1 MDTNRQHDL
10 DYLKVALTCLVVAHH
25 AGQPYGGSNGFWY
38 VESAAQTDLG
48 AFFSVNAAFFMSLF
62 FFISAVFLPGSFDRK
77 AAPRFLADRLKKLG
91 LPLLGGFLALIPV
104 IMYAYYVNFR
114 PYGSRSFF
122 DYYAN
127 VYFGLGGM
135 PPDWSGPSWPDMQF
149 GHLWFIEHLL
159 VYACMYAAAR
169 WMADNLLPVRK
180 LAAKPETAHPP
191 LRNAGLLLCA
201 VVLSFITYAVRTV
214 SPIDQWTGFLGF
226 IQAEYAHVPQ
236 YAAFFIAGIYAYRR
250 RWLRTMAPQVGLAWL
265 AVGLLLAAGRY
276 GGLLGYS
283 PGGTG
288 RDALI
293 YAFVETFLAVGL
305 SVGLLYLFRRYANRP
320 VRLLARLSAAS
331 FTVYVIHVPVLVLLQ
346 YMLRYLEIAAMGK
359 FLATAAIGIVLSY
372 AIGAALSASLPRRA
386 RPRQHH
392 SGSV

>member
-1 MDTNRQHDL
+1 MVTDRQHDL

-38 VESAAQTDLG
+38 VESAVQTDLG

-62 FFISAVFLPGSFDRK
+62 FFISAVFLPGSYDRK
-77 AAPRFLADRLKKLG
+77 GAPRFLVDRLKKLG
-91 LPLLGGFLALIPV
+91 LPLLAGFLVLLPV
-104 IMYAYYVNFR
+104 IMYGYYVNFR
-114 PYGSRSFF
+114 PYGSLSFF

-135 PPDWSGPSWPDMQF
+135 PTDWSGPSWPDMQF

-159 VYACMYAAAR
+159 VYACLYAAVR
-169 WMADNLLPVRK
+169 WAAGSLFPQRNK
-180 LAAKPETAHPP
+180 LAPIKPEGGYPP
-191 LRNAGLLLCA
+191 LGNAAVLLCA
-201 VVLSFITYAVRTV
+201 VVLSLITYAVRTV

-236 YAAFFIAGIYAYRR
+236 YVAFFMAGIYAYRR
-250 RWLRTMAPQVGLAWL
+250 QWLLSLTPRVGLAWL
-265 AVGLLLAAGRY
+265 AIGLLLAAGRY
-276 GGLLGYS
+276 CGLLGYS

-288 RDALI
+288 TDALI

-305 SVGLLYLFRRYANRP
+305 SIGLLHLFRRFANRP
-320 VRLLARLSAAS
+320 FRLLGLMSAAS

-346 YMLRYLEIAAMGK
+346 YMLRSMEITATGK
-359 FLATAAIGIVLSY
+359 FALTAAIGILLSY
-372 AIGAALSASLPRRA
+372 AIGSLWITLLRRL
-386 RPRQHH
+386 RR
-392 SGSV
+392 